1 MSNVISFNGISYLPG
16 AQAIIAMKPSR
27 DMFQEPETVTRVGR
41 YDVVP
46 WGDSNTLPTDVI
58 DKISKSEVVG
68 ANLEFNILIGYGS
81 GVKAMMRKDGA
92 LVDCDDER
100 VLKFCEEN
108 DIQGYFLEQMTD
120 LKTFYNV
127 FPEIILSN
135 DKTKIVTLRHK
146 EAAYSRWGKMNS
158 KTGLIDKHFYSAKWA
173 EVVLEKDVVITDVL
187 DPYNPV
193 QDLRQRIKDGDYKDL
208 RFIIPVN
215 FPTPGKSYYQDP
227 YWWTIF
233 RSGWYDFAVMVP
245 EVKKALLK
253 NRFGVKYIIYLSPK
267 YFKSIFKDEGI
278 DPNDIEAVR
287 SRVDKEHQFFTDFLT
302 GSENAG
308 KGIVAI
314 KDMIQ
319 SQAGVTT
326 EKYIEIEEVKV
337 NHDKAELVDDSE
349 EVSNIISY
357 AMGVHP
363 SLIGSAPGKTGG
375 SMGGTDKRELF
386 LIKQA
391 LMKPFRDRLL
401 RPLYAIKQFNGWPKE
416 LVWAVP
422 DIVFTSL
429 DQNKSGQETKITQ

>member
-1 MSNVISFNGISYLPG
+1 MNKVIRLDGISYLPE
-16 AQAIIAMKPSR
+16 AQAIITMKPAK
-27 DMFQEPETVTRVGR
+27 DLFKEPESVTRVGR

-46 WGDSNTLPTDVI
+46 WGNSNTLPTDVI
-58 DKISKSEVVG
+58 DKISKSEVVS

-81 GVKAMMRKDGA
+81 GIKPMMKKDGV
-92 LVDCDDER
+92 LSDCEDDR
-100 VLKFCEEN
+100 VLRFCEEN
-108 DIQGYFLEQMTD
+108 DLQGYFIEQMTD

-135 DKTKIVTLRHK
+135 DKTQIVSLRHK
-146 EAAYSRWGKMNS
+146 EAAFSRWGKIDNR
-158 KTGLIDKHFYSAKWA
+158 TGLITKHFYSSKWA

-193 QDLRQRIKDGDYKDL
+193 QDLRKRIKAGDYKDL

-215 FPTPGKSYYQDP
+215 FSTPGKTYYQYP

-233 RSGWYDFAVMVP
+233 QSGWYDFSSMVP

-253 NRFGVKYIIYLSPK
+253 NRFGVKYIIYISPK
-267 YFKSIFKDEGI
+267 YFKSIFKEEGI
-278 DPNDIEAVR
+278 DPTDVEAVR
-287 SRVDKEHQFFTDFLT
+287 SRVDKEHQFFSDFLT

-308 KGIVAI
+308 KGLVAI
-314 KDMIQ
+314 KEMIQ
-319 SQAGVTT
+319 SQLGVTT

-375 SMGGTDKRELF
+375 SMSGTDKRELF
-386 LIKQA
+386 MIKQA

-416 LVWAVP
+416 LVWVVP
-422 DIVFTSL
+422 DILFTSL